1 MAEAGVTET
10 DRLMENEE
18 PPATKPIKRDG
29 TRYQSYKAMYLQIY
43 LLIQSVNNI
52 FGHISLLSCVAC
64 FLYNIDSM
72 MKHSMKCSS
81 YKSLLSTFNNLCLF
95 FARQIMTV

>member
-29 TRYQSYKAMYLQIY
+29 TRYQSYKAIY
-43 LLIQSVNNI
+43 LLIYLLIRSVNNK
-52 FGHISLLSCVAC
+52 FGHISMLSCVVR

-72 MKHSMKCSS
+72 MKHSMKC
-81 YKSLLSTFNNLCLF
+81 
-95 FARQIMTV
+95 